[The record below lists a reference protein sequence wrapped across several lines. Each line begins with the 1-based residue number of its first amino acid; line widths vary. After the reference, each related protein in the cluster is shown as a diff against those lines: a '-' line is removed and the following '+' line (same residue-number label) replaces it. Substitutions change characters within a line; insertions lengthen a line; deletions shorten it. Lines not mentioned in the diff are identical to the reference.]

1 MWVPIWV
8 KAAAVVTLIV
18 GLTLALIGMLNFFR
32 FEQTLRA
39 TTEAR
44 LGFVAKDLRAN
55 IQTGLDL
62 GLDLSSMSNVQNIIE
77 REAATDPG
85 ILGIDVFD
93 DQAEILFSTQESALE
108 QQIPAAW
115 RAAIGSDDDAVWQ
128 ASGREQMVVGTRLT
142 SNFGSDVGGVA
153 LRYSRASFEEQL
165 QRMLDLLIRLGIY
178 TLLITALLSLV
189 VSWLVLGA
197 TARRLAR
204 VRSAVEDALTHPE
217 GPSFRPSRHPIEQEY
232 ALAERDLRD
241 RLRRAATSG
250 RES

>member
-18 GLTLALIGMLNFFR
+18 GLALALIGMLNFFR

-44 LGFVAKDLRAN
+44 LGFVAKDLKAN

-62 GLDLSSMSNVQNIIE
+62 GLDLSSMSNVQNIID

-93 DQAEILFSTQESALE
+93 DHAQVLFSTAAGATEV
-108 QQIPAAW
+108 QIPAAW
-115 RAAIGSDDDAVWQ
+115 RAAIGSDADAVWQ
-128 ASGREQMVVGTRLT
+128 ASDRAQMVVGTGLT
-142 SNFGSDVGGVA
+142 SNFGADVGGVA

-165 QRMLDLLIRLGIY
+165 QRMLDLLIRLGIA
-178 TLLITALLSLV
+178 TWVITALLSLMV
-189 VSWLVLGA
+189 CWLVFGA

-204 VRSAVEDALTHPE
+204 VRSAVENALTHPE

-232 ALAERDLRD
+232 ALADRGLRD
-241 RLRRAATSG
+241 RLRRAASSG
-250 RES
+250 GES

>member
-18 GLTLALIGMLNFFR
+18 ALTLALIGMLNFFR

-44 LGFVAKDLRAN
+44 LGFIAKDLKAN

-62 GLDLSSMSNVQNIIE
+62 GLDLSSMSNVQSIID
-77 REAATDPG
+77 REAVTDAR

-93 DQAEILFSTQESALE
+93 DQAQVLFSTEQSATGA
-108 QQIPAAW
+108 QIPGAW

-128 ASGREQMVVGTRLT
+128 ASDHAQMVVGTRLT
-142 SNFGSDVGGVA
+142 SNFGADVGGVA

-165 QRMLDLLIRLGIY
+165 QRMLDLLVRLGIS
-178 TLLITALLSLV
+178 TLIITALLSLV
-189 VSWLVLGA
+189 VSWLVFGS

-204 VRSAVEDALTHPE
+204 VRLAVESALTHPE
-217 GPSFRPSRHPIEQEY
+217 GPSFRPTRHPIEQEY
-232 ALAERDLRD
+232 ALADKGLRD

-250 RES
+250 REP

>member
-8 KAAAVVTLIV
+8 KAAAVLTLIV

-44 LGFVAKDLRAN
+44 LGFVAKDLKAN

-62 GLDLSSMSNVQNIIE
+62 GLDLTSMSNVPNIIE
-77 REAATDPG
+77 REAASDPG

-93 DQAEILFSTQESALE
+93 DHGQVLYSTQESAVAAE
-108 QQIPAAW
+108 IPRIWRTAA
-115 RAAIGSDDDAVWQ
+115 GSDDDAVWQ
-128 ASGREQMVVGTRLT
+128 ASDREQMVVGTRLT
-142 SNFGSDVGGVA
+142 SNFGADVGGVA

-165 QRMLDLLIRLGIY
+165 QRMLDLLVRLGS
-178 TLLITALLSLV
+178 LILIVTAVLSLV
-189 VSWLVLGA
+189 VSWLVFGS

-204 VRSAVEDALTHPE
+204 VRSAVEEALTHPD

-232 ALAERDLRD
+232 ALADQGLRE
-241 RLRRAATSG
+241 RLRRAAAG
-250 RES
+250 GGDR

>member
-18 GLTLALIGMLNFFR
+18 GLALALIGMLDFFR
-32 FEQTLRA
+32 FEQTLRS

-44 LGFVAKDLRAN
+44 LGFVAKDLRTN

-62 GLDLSSMSNVQNIIE
+62 GLDLSSMSNVQNIID
-77 REAATDPG
+77 REAATDPR

-93 DQAEILFSTQESALE
+93 DHARVLFSTQESAVE
-108 QQIPAAW
+108 SQIPNAW
-115 RAAIGSDDDAVWQ
+115 RAAIGSDDDSVWQ
-128 ASGREQMVVGTRLT
+128 ASDREQMVVGTRLT

-165 QRMLDLLIRLGIY
+165 QRMLDLLIRLGTA
-178 TLLITALLSLV
+178 TLIVTALLSLA

-204 VRSAVEDALTHPE
+204 VRSAVENALTHPE
-217 GPSFRPSRHPIEQEY
+217 GPSFRPSRHPIEEEY
-232 ALAERDLRD
+232 ALADQGLRD
-241 RLRRAATSG
+241 RLRRAATNG
-250 RES
+250 GER

>member
-18 GLTLALIGMLNFFR
+18 ALALALIGMLNFFR

-44 LGFVAKDLRAN
+44 LGFVANDLKTN

-62 GLDLSSMSNVQNIIE
+62 GLDLSSMTNVQNIID

-93 DQAEILFSTQESALE
+93 DHARILFSTEEGAVEQE
-108 QQIPAAW
+108 IPRAW
-115 RAAIGSDDDAVWQ
+115 RVAVGSEDDAVWQ
-128 ASGREQMVVGTRLT
+128 ASDDEQMVVGTRLT
-142 SNFGSDVGGVA
+142 SNFGADVGGVA

-165 QRMLDLLIRLGIY
+165 QRMFDLLVRLGIS
-178 TLLITALLSLV
+178 TLIVTALLALA
-189 VSWLVLGA
+189 VSWLVLGT

-204 VRSAVEDALTHPE
+204 VRSAVESALSDPE
-217 GPSFRPSRHPIEQEY
+217 GPPFRPSRHPIEQEY
-232 ALAERDLRD
+232 ALADQGLRE
-241 RLRRAATSG
+241 RLRRAAANG

>member
-44 LGFVAKDLRAN
+44 LGFVAKDLKAN

-77 REAATDPG
+77 REAATDPR

-93 DQAEILFSTQESALE
+93 DQAQVLFSTEDSAVE
-108 QQIPAAW
+108 WQIPEGW

-128 ASGREQMVVGTRLT
+128 ASDREQMVVGTRLT

-165 QRMLDLLIRLGIY
+165 QRMLDLLVRLGIS
-178 TLLITALLSLV
+178 TLIITALMSLA

-217 GPSFRPSRHPIEQEY
+217 GPSFRPGRHPIEQEY
-232 ALAERDLRD
+232 ALADRDLRD

>member
-44 LGFVAKDLRAN
+44 LGFVAKDLKAN

-93 DQAEILFSTQESALE
+93 DQSQVLFSTQESAVE
-108 QQIPAAW
+108 WQIPEAW
-115 RAAIGSDDDAVWQ
+115 RAAIGSDDHAVWQ
-128 ASGREQMVVGTRLT
+128 ASDREQMVVGTRLT

-165 QRMLDLLIRLGIY
+165 ERMLDLLVRLGIS
-178 TLLITALLSLV
+178 TWIITALLSLV
-189 VSWLVLGA
+189 VSWLVFGA

-204 VRSAVEDALTHPE
+204 VRSAVENALTHPE
-217 GPSFRPSRHPIEQEY
+217 GPSFRPSRHAIEQEY
-232 ALAERDLRD
+232 ALADRGLRD
-241 RLRRAATSG
+241 RLRRAAASG

>member
-44 LGFVAKDLRAN
+44 LGFVAKDLKAN
-55 IQTGLDL
+55 VQTGLDL
-62 GLDLSSMSNVQNIIE
+62 GLDLASMSNVQNIIE

-93 DQAEILFSTQESALE
+93 DQAEVLFSTQDGALE
-108 QQIPAAW
+108 RQIPAAW

-128 ASGREQMVVGTRLT
+128 ASDREQMVVGTRLT

-165 QRMLDLLIRLGIY
+165 QRMLDLLIRLGSS
-178 TLLITALLSLV
+178 TLLVTALLSLV

-241 RLRRAATSG
+241 RLRRAAASG

>member
-18 GLTLALIGMLNFFR
+18 GLALALIGMLNFFR

-44 LGFVAKDLRAN
+44 LGFVAKDLQAN

-62 GLDLSSMSNVQNIIE
+62 GLDLSSMSNVQNIID
-77 REAATDPG
+77 REAATDSR

-93 DQAEILFSTQESALE
+93 DHAQVLFSTEEGAVES
-108 QQIPAAW
+108 QIPAAW
-115 RAAIGSDDDAVWQ
+115 RAAIGADVDAVWQ
-128 ASGREQMVVGTRLT
+128 ASDRAQMVVGTGLT
-142 SNFGSDVGGVA
+142 SNFGADVGGVA

-165 QRMLDLLIRLGIY
+165 QRMLDLLIRLGIA
-178 TLLITALLSLV
+178 TWVITALLSLGV
-189 VSWLVLGA
+189 CWLVFGA
-197 TARRLAR
+197 TARHLAR
-204 VRSAVEDALTHPE
+204 VRSAVDSALTNPE

-232 ALAERDLRD
+232 ALAEQGLRE

-250 RES
+250 GES

>member
-18 GLTLALIGMLNFFR
+18 ALTLALIGMLNFFR

-44 LGFVAKDLRAN
+44 LGFIAKDLKAN

-62 GLDLSSMSNVQNIIE
+62 GLDLTSMSNVQNIID
-77 REAATDPG
+77 REAATDAR

-93 DQAEILFSTQESALE
+93 DQAQVLFSTEESAAGS
-108 QQIPAAW
+108 QVPGVW
-115 RAAIGSDDDAVWQ
+115 RAAIGSDDAVWQ
-128 ASGREQMVVGTRLT
+128 ASDHAQMVVGTRLT
-142 SNFGSDVGGVA
+142 SNFGADVGGVA

-165 QRMLDLLIRLGIY
+165 QRMLDLLVRLGVA
-178 TLLITALLSLV
+178 TLAITALLSLV
-189 VSWLVLGA
+189 VSWLVFGS

-204 VRSAVEDALTHPE
+204 VRLAVEDALTHPE
-217 GPSFRPSRHPIEQEY
+217 GPSFRPTRHPIEQEY
-232 ALAERDLRD
+232 ALADKGLRD

-250 RES
+250 REP

>member
-44 LGFVAKDLRAN
+44 LGFVAKDLKAN

-93 DQAEILFSTQESALE
+93 DQAEVLFSTQESALE

-115 RAAIGSDDDAVWQ
+115 RAAIGSDDDTVWQ

-204 VRSAVEDALTHPE
+204 VRSAVEDALAHPDR
-217 GPSFRPSRHPIEQEY
+217 PSFRPTRDPIEQEY
-232 ALAERDLRD
+232 ALADQGLRE
-241 RLRRAATSG
+241 RLRQAATSG

>member
-44 LGFVAKDLRAN
+44 LGFVAKDLKAN

-62 GLDLSSMSNVQNIIE
+62 GLDLSSMSNVQNIID
-77 REAATDPG
+77 REAATDPR

-93 DQAEILFSTQESALE
+93 DQAQVLFSTQEGAVE
-108 QQIPAAW
+108 WQIPEAW
-115 RAAIGSDDDAVWQ
+115 SAAIGADDDAVWQ
-128 ASGREQMVVGTRLT
+128 ASGHEQMVVGTRLT

-165 QRMLDLLIRLGIY
+165 QRMLDLLVRLGIS
-178 TLLITALLSLV
+178 TLIITALLSFV

-197 TARRLAR
+197 TARRLGR
-204 VRSAVEDALTHPE
+204 VRSAVGNALTHPE

-232 ALAERDLRD
+232 ALADQGLRD

>member
-44 LGFVAKDLRAN
+44 LGFVANDLKTN

-62 GLDLSSMSNVQNIIE
+62 GLDLSSMSNVQNIID

-93 DQAEILFSTQESALE
+93 DHAEVLFSTQESPLAR
-108 QQIPAAW
+108 QIPAAW
-115 RAAIGSDDDAVWQ
+115 RAAIGSDDAVWQ
-128 ASGREQMVVGTRLT
+128 ASDHEQMVVGTRLT

-165 QRMLDLLIRLGIY
+165 QRMLNLLVRLGIS
-178 TLLITALLSLV
+178 TLIITALMSLV

-204 VRSAVEDALTHPE
+204 VRSAVENALTHPE
-217 GPSFRPSRHPIEQEY
+217 GPPFRPTRDPIEQEY
-232 ALAERDLRD
+232 ALADQGLRD

-250 RES
+250 PEG

>member
-1 MWVPIWV
+1 MWIPIWV

-44 LGFVAKDLRAN
+44 LGFVAKDLKAN

-62 GLDLSSMSNVQNIIE
+62 GLDLSSMTNVQDIIE

-93 DQAEILFSTQESALE
+93 DQAEVLFSTQESPVGR
-108 QQIPAAW
+108 QIPEAW
-115 RAAIGSDDDAVWQ
+115 RAAIGSDGDAVWQ
-128 ASGREQMVVGTRLT
+128 ASDREQMVVGTRLT

-165 QRMLDLLIRLGIY
+165 QRMLNLLIRLGTS
-178 TLLITALLSLV
+178 TLLVTALMSLV

-204 VRSAVEDALTHPE
+204 VRAAVENALAHPD
-217 GPSFRPSRHPIEQEY
+217 GPLFHPTRDPIEQEY
-232 ALAERDLRD
+232 ALADQGLRD
-241 RLRRAATSG
+241 RLRRAGTSG
-250 RES
+250 REG

>member
-18 GLTLALIGMLNFFR
+18 GLALALIGMLNFFR
-32 FEQTLRA
+32 FEQTLRS

-44 LGFVAKDLRAN
+44 LGFVAKDLKTN

-62 GLDLSSMSNVQNIIE
+62 GLDLSSMSNVQDIID

-93 DQAEILFSTQESALE
+93 DHAQVLFSTQESAVE
-108 QQIPAAW
+108 SQIPKAW
-115 RAAIGSDDDAVWQ
+115 RGALDSDNVVWQ
-128 ASGREQMVVGTRLT
+128 ASDHEQMVVGTRLT

-153 LRYSRASFEEQL
+153 LRYSRASFEAQL
-165 QRMLDLLIRLGIY
+165 QRMLDLLIRLGIA
-178 TLLITALLSLV
+178 TLIITALLSLV

-204 VRSAVEDALTHPE
+204 VRLAVENALAHPE
-217 GPSFRPSRHPIEQEY
+217 GPSFRPSQHPIEQEY
-232 ALAERDLRD
+232 ALADQGLRD

-250 RES
+250 GER

>member
-8 KAAAVVTLIV
+8 KASAIVTLIV
-18 GLTLALIGMLNFFR
+18 GSALALVGMLNFFR

-39 TTEAR
+39 TTEMR
-44 LGFVAKDLRAN
+44 LGFIAEDLKGN

-62 GLDLSSMSNVQNIIE
+62 GLDLSSMSNVQAIID
-77 REAATDPG
+77 REAAADPG

-93 DQAEILFSTQESALE
+93 DHARILFSSQKGAVERP
-108 QQIPAAW
+108 IPDAW
-115 RAAIGSDDDAVWQ
+115 RSAIGSDDDAVWQ
-128 ASGREQMVVGTRLT
+128 ASDHEQMVVGTRLT

-165 QRMLDLLIRLGIY
+165 QRMLDLLIRLGIS
-178 TLLITALLSLV
+178 TLIITALMSLV

-204 VRSAVEDALTHPE
+204 VRSAVENALTHPE

-232 ALAERDLRD
+232 AMADRALRERLI
-241 RLRRAATSG
+241 RAATRG
-250 RES
+250 RET

>member
-44 LGFVAKDLRAN
+44 LGFVAKDLKSN

-62 GLDLSSMSNVQNIIE
+62 GLDLASMSNVQNIIE
-77 REAATDPG
+77 REAASDPG
-85 ILGIDVFD
+85 ILGVDVFD
-93 DQAEILFSTQESALE
+93 DQAEVLFSTQESALE
-108 QQIPAAW
+108 RQIPAAW
-115 RAAIGSDDDAVWQ
+115 RAAIGADDDAVWQ
-128 ASGREQMVVGTRLT
+128 ASDREQMVVGTRLT

-165 QRMLDLLIRLGIY
+165 QRMLDLLIRLGIS
-178 TLLITALLSLV
+178 TLLITALLSLG

-217 GPSFRPSRHPIEQEY
+217 GPAFRPGRHPIEQEY
-232 ALAERDLRD
+232 ALADQGLRD
-241 RLRRAATSG
+241 RLLQAAPGG